1 MVSQGKARKQAANQ
15 RTPISIDESDSD
27 LTPQSSD
34 NEMDME
40 DLTPRRA
47 QKHAASIS
55 KSADK
60 KGKGKEKAAEPV
72 KEKKAVATTGPGGR
86 VRKRANKLEETERR
100 RARDEK
106 FNVGSSLGMVS
117 FRLDTYMVLIYP
129 T

>member
-1 MVSQGKARKQAANQ
+1 MQGKARKAAANQ
-15 RTPISIDESDSD
+15 RTPISIDDTDSD

-34 NEMDME
+34 NEADTTLQME
-40 DLTPRRA
+40 DMTPRRA
-47 QKHAASIS
+47 QKHAASVS

-60 KGKGKEKAAEPV
+60 KGKGKEKQVDTA
-72 KEKKAVATTGPGGR
+72 KEKKTATTTTGPGGR

-117 FRLDTYMVLIYP
+117 CSSSFRE
-129 T
+129 